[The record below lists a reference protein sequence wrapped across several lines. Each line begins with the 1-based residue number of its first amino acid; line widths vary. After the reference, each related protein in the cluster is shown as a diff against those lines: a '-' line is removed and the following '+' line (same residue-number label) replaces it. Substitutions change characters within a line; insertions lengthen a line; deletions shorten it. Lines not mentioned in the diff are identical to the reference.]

1 METLDFL
8 TENFE
13 KEGVIRDYL
22 KLLLNIK
29 NKESYE

>member
-13 KEGVIRDYL
+13 KEWVIREYLELVL
-22 KLLLNIK
+22 KLK
-29 NKESYE
+29 NGKSYE